1 MYFCT
6 IKLST
11 SCGNAATM
19 VAAAICPHS
28 TCSYEMN
35 WIADFN
41 PKMIN
46 VVQQVGASI
55 TKRHATY
62 RKLFD
67 ETKPFE
73 RAAMLK

>member
-1 MYFCT
+1 
-6 IKLST
+6 
-11 SCGNAATM
+11 M
-19 VAAAICPHS
+19 VSAS
-28 TCSYEMN
+28 RDVLQKEYRRYDEYEMN